1 MRRGRRLQALTDALV
16 SVSPAQRARG
26 FAGQRP
32 VREAERTVRRRT
44 LAFCRWAG
52 RLGLSLS
59 EAAVCLGLSL
69 RTLRRWQ
76 SNWRRRCLPL
86 RGRGR
91 AAHRAGR
98 PLRSRALALIGLLGP
113 GVGVPTLQALCP
125 GLARRETADLLRRY
139 RRVWRRRHRLLL
151 RVLHWTQAGTV
162 WAIDFAEPPLPI
174 DGYGRLLAVRDLA
187 SGYQLLWLPVPD
199 ESATQAVLALAGLF
213 RAYGAPLV
221 IKSDNGSAFIREEF
235 AALLERWHVWQLYS
249 PPRMPRYNGSC
260 EAGIGSMKT
269 RTHHQAARNGRAGQW
284 TCDDVEAA
292 RLEANQTARPRG
304 VSGPTP
310 EEAWLAR
317 NATAPVQRAAFA
329 VTVRRRQ
336 AEARAEQ
343 GLPADGPLPR
353 LLQAAVTRTAVRRSL
368 AEHGLLEYTSYRGIP
383 RTPRKVQP
391 DGNARTS

>member
-1 MRRGRRLQALTDALV
+1 MQALIHALV
-16 SVSPAQRARG
+16 SMSPAQRGRG
-26 FAGQRP
+26 FAGQRA
-32 VREAERTVRRRT
+32 VREGERTVRRRT

-52 RLGLSLS
+52 RLGLALS
-59 EAAVCLGLSL
+59 EAAVHLGLAL

-91 AAHRAGR
+91 APHRAGR
-98 PLRSRALALIGLLGP
+98 PLRSRALALIGMLGP

-151 RVLHWTQAGTV
+151 RVLHWTQPGTV

-174 DGYGRLLAVRDLA
+174 DGYARLLAVRDLA

-199 ESATQAVLALAGLF
+199 ESATQAALALEGLF
-213 RAYGAPLV
+213 RAHGAALV
-221 IKSDNGSAFIREEF
+221 IKSDNGSAFISEEF
-235 AALLERWHVWQLYS
+235 AALLQRWHVWQLYS
-249 PPRMPRYNGSC
+249 PARMPRYKGSC
-260 EAGIGSMKT
+260 EAGIGSMRT
-269 RTHHQAARNGRAGQW
+269 RSHHHAARNGRPGQW

-317 NATAPVQRAAFA
+317 NAAASVPRATFAATVQR
-329 VTVRRRQ
+329 RE
-336 AEARAEQ
+336 AEARLEQ
-343 GLPADGPLPR
+343 GLPVDGPLPR
-353 LLQAAVTRTAVRRSL
+353 VLQAAVMRTALRRSL
-368 AEHGLLEYTSYRGIP
+368 ADHGLLEYTSYRGYP
-383 RTPRKVQP
+383 RTPRESQP
-391 DGNARTS
+391 DGDARTP